1 MSQSAPKILITAA
14 GGQLG
19 RLVLAELLKKVPAAQ
34 IVAGAR
40 NPDAL
45 KEFASRGVA
54 ARAVDYAKPASLDA
68 ALTGID
74 RFLLISSNSVGARS
88 AEHQNAI
95 DAAKRAGVSLLAYT
109 SILRCDTTPIA
120 IGDEHKI
127 TEAALEKSGV
137 PHVLL
142 RNGWYT
148 ENFTGA
154 MPAILAH
161 NAVVG
166 SSGNGKISGAARADY
181 AAAAAAVL
189 TAPDTQ
195 AGKIYELAGD
205 EAFTMAD
212 LAAEIA
218 RQTGKPIAYNDL
230 PEAVYAGI
238 LVGAGL
244 PEGFA
249 KLLAQSSTVTKDGAL
264 YDDGHQMSKLIGRK
278 TTPMKDTVAAA
289 LKG

>member
-1 MSQSAPKILITAA
+1 MSQSDPKILVTAA

-19 RLVLAELLKKVPAAQ
+19 RLVLAALLKSVSADR

-45 KEFASRGVA
+45 KEFAGRGVTVRA
-54 ARAVDYAKPASLDA
+54 ADYTKPATLDA
-68 ALTGID
+68 ALAGVD
-74 RFLLISSNSVGARS
+74 RLLLISSNSVGARAS
-88 AEHQNAI
+88 EHQNAI
-95 DAAKRAGVSLLAYT
+95 EAAKRAGVSLLAYT
-109 SILRCDTTPIA
+109 SILHADTTPIA
-120 IGDEHKI
+120 LADEHKA
-127 TEAALEKSGV
+127 TEAALQKSGV
-137 PHVLL
+137 QYALL

-154 MPAILAH
+154 IQAILAH

-166 SSGNGKISGAARADY
+166 SSGNGRVSGAARADY

-189 TAPDTQ
+189 TAATNQ
-195 AGKIYELAGD
+195 AGKVYELAGD

-218 RQTGKPIAYNDL
+218 KQSGKPIAYNDL

-238 LVGAGL
+238 LTGAGL

-249 KLLAQSSTVTKDGAL
+249 KVLAQSSTVTAQGAL
-264 YDDGHQMSKLIGRK
+264 YDDSHALSKLIGRK
-278 TTPMKDTVAAA
+278 TTPLKDVVAAA
-289 LKG
+289 LGK

>member
-1 MSQSAPKILITAA
+1 MSQSNPKILVTAA
-14 GGQLG
+14 AGQLG
-19 RLVLAELLKKVPAAQ
+19 RLVLAELLKSVPADR

-45 KEFASRGVA
+45 KEFAARGVA
-54 ARAVDYAKPASLDA
+54 VRAVDYTKPATLDA
-68 ALTGID
+68 ALAGIA
-74 RFLLISSNSVGARS
+74 RLLLISSNSVGQRAP
-88 AEHQNAI
+88 EHKNAI
-95 DAAKRAGVSLLAYT
+95 DAAKRAGVSLIVYT

-120 IGDEHKI
+120 IGDEHKA
-127 TEAALEKSGV
+127 TEAMLKASGV
-137 PHVLL
+137 PYALL

-148 ENFTGA
+148 ENYTGA
-154 MPAILAH
+154 IQAVLAH

-166 SSGNGKISGAARADY
+166 SAGNGKVSGAARADY

-189 TAPDTQ
+189 ASPANQ
-195 AGKIYELAGD
+195 AGKVYELAGD

-212 LAAEIA
+212 YAAEIA
-218 RQTGKPIAYNDL
+218 KQTGKPITYNDL
-230 PEAVYAGI
+230 PEAAFAGI

-249 KLLAQSSTVTKDGAL
+249 KLLAQSSTVTAQGAL
-264 YDDGHQMSKLIGRK
+264 YDDSHTLSKLIGRK
-278 TTPMKDTVAAA
+278 TTPMKDVVAAA

>member
-1 MSQSAPKILITAA
+1 MSQANPKILVTAA

-19 RLVLAELLKKVPAAQ
+19 RLVLAQLLKSVPADR

-40 NPDAL
+40 HPDSL
-45 KEFASRGVA
+45 KEFAARGVTVRA
-54 ARAVDYAKPASLDA
+54 ADYGKPATLDA
-68 ALTGID
+68 ALAGID
-74 RFLLISSNSVGARS
+74 RFLLISSNSVGARAS
-88 AEHQNAI
+88 EHKNAI

-127 TEAALEKSGV
+127 TEAALKASGV

-148 ENFTGA
+148 ENYTGA
-154 MPAILAH
+154 IQAILAH

-166 SSGNGKISGAARADY
+166 SSGNGKVSGAARADY

-189 TAPDTQ
+189 TASENQ
-195 AGKIYELAGD
+195 AGKVYELAGD
-205 EAFTMAD
+205 EAFTMAE

-218 RQTGKPIAYNDL
+218 RQSGKPIAYNDV

-238 LVGAGL
+238 LTGAGL

-264 YDDGHQMSKLIGRK
+264 FDDSHTMSKLIGRK
-278 TTPMKDTVAAA
+278 TTPMKDVVAAA
-289 LKG
+289 LKV

>member
-1 MSQSAPKILITAA
+1 MPQSTPKIFVGAA

-19 RLVLAELLKKVPAAQ
+19 RLVLAELLKTVPADR
-34 IVAGAR
+34 IVAGVR

-45 KEFASRGVA
+45 KEFAARGVTVRA
-54 ARAVDYAKPASLDA
+54 ADYANPASLDA
-68 ALTGID
+68 ALAGVD
-74 RFLLISSNSVGARS
+74 RFLLISSNAVGQRFPQ
-88 AEHQNAI
+88 HKNAI
-95 DAAKRAGVSLLAYT
+95 EAAKRAGVSLIAYT

-120 IGDEHKI
+120 IGDEHKT
-127 TEAALEKSGV
+127 TEAALKASGV

-148 ENFTGA
+148 ENYTGA
-154 MPAILAH
+154 IQAILAH

-166 SSGNGKISGAARADY
+166 SAGNGKVSGAARADY
-181 AAAAAAVL
+181 AAAAVAVL
-189 TAPDTQ
+189 TSAAPQ
-195 AGKIYELAGD
+195 AGKVYELAGD
-205 EAFTMAD
+205 EAFTMAE

-218 RQTGKPIAYNDL
+218 KQSGKPIAYNDV

-238 LVGAGL
+238 LTGAGL

-249 KLLAQSSTVTKDGAL
+249 KLLAQSSTVTANGAL
-264 YDDGHQMSKLIGRK
+264 FDDSHTLSKLIGRK
-278 TTPMKDTVAAA
+278 TTPLKDVVAAA

>member
-1 MSQSAPKILITAA
+1 MSQSNPKILVTAA
-14 GGQLG
+14 SGQLG
-19 RLVLAELLKKVPAAQ
+19 RLVLAELLKSVPADR

-40 NPDAL
+40 NPDSL
-45 KEFASRGVA
+45 KAFAARGVTV
-54 ARAVDYAKPASLDA
+54 RAVDYTKPATLDA
-68 ALTGID
+68 ALAGID
-74 RFLLISSNSVGARS
+74 RVLLISSNSVGAR
-88 AEHQNAI
+88 AVEHQNAI

-109 SILRCDTTPIA
+109 SILRCDTTPIL
-120 IGDEHKI
+120 IGDEHKA
-127 TEAALEKSGV
+127 TEAALKKSGV

-148 ENFTGA
+148 ENYTGA
-154 MPAILAH
+154 IQAVLAH

-181 AAAAAAVL
+181 AAAAATVL
-189 TAPDTQ
+189 ASAANE
-195 AGKIYELAGD
+195 AGKVYELAGD
-205 EAFTMAD
+205 EAFTMAEY
-212 LAAEIA
+212 AAEIA
-218 RQTGKPIAYNDL
+218 QQTGKPITYNDL

-238 LVGAGL
+238 LTGAGL

-249 KLLAQSSTVTKDGAL
+249 KLLAQSSTATKDGAL
-264 YDDGHQMSKLIGRK
+264 YDDGRQMSKLIGRK

>member
-1 MSQSAPKILITAA
+1 MSQSTPKILVTAA
-14 GGQLG
+14 SGALG
-19 RLVLAELLKKVPAAQ
+19 RLVVAELLKSVPAER

-40 NPDAL
+40 DTGVLADL
-45 KEFASRGVA
+45 AKRGVTV
-54 ARAVDYAKPASLDA
+54 RAVDYTKPATLDA
-68 ALTGID
+68 ALVGID
-74 RFLLISSNSVGARS
+74 RVLLISSNAVGQRFAQ
-88 AEHQNAI
+88 HKNAI

-120 IGDEHKI
+120 IGDEHKT
-127 TEAALEKSGV
+127 TEAALKASGV

-148 ENFTGA
+148 ENYTGA
-154 MPAILAH
+154 IQAVLAH

-166 SSGNGKISGAARADY
+166 SAGNGKVSGAARADY

-189 TAPDTQ
+189 TSPESQ

-205 EAFTMAD
+205 EAFTMAEY
-212 LAAEIA
+212 AAEIA
-218 RQTGKPIAYNDL
+218 KQTGKPIAYNDL
-230 PEAVYAGI
+230 PEAVFAGI

-249 KLLAQSSTVTKDGAL
+249 KLLAQSSTVTAQGAL
-264 YDDGHQMSKLIGRK
+264 YDDSHQMSKLIGRK
-278 TTPMKDTVAAA
+278 TTPMKDVVAAA